1 MRLQRKDEEQG
12 TVPRRDGADGKIC
25 GANLSEKAQLS
36 SAPAKKRNRMK
47 KDDNL
52 YVVLKV

>member
-1 MRLQRKDEEQG
+1 MAYKYCQKCGNANDANNKFCE
-12 TVPRRDGADGKIC
+12 AC

-36 SAPAKKRNRMK
+36 SAPAKKRKRMK